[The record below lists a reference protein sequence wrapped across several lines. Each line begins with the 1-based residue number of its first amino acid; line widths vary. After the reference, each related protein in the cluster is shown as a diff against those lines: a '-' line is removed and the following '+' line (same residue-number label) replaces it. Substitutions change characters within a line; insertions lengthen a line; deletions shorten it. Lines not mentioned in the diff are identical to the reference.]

1 MMRSLADF
9 VNFLPPLPLPAEMRA
24 WDAAAVRLGL
34 PEVLLMENAASAAF
48 ETLRAHRPHLA
59 GQRVWL
65 FMGSGNNGGDA
76 ACLARHLLDA
86 GARPLVLHT
95 KALGAYKGVT
105 ARHLR
110 IARAAGVAFA
120 PLARHHWQEPPDILV
135 DGLLGTGFT
144 GELRPDLRTII
155 ERINQLATSRF
166 VLALDIPSGLN
177 GISGQ
182 PSPVAVRAT
191 ATVSFA
197 AAKPGLVLPWA
208 RPWTGR
214 LHVRPIG
221 IPAAVRAASPCGAYL
236 LDGHCLRALPGPPE
250 NSYKNSFGHL
260 LVLGGAPG
268 LGGAAHLAA
277 RAALRAGAGLVTAAA
292 PAAALPDIK
301 SHWPEIMTLALT
313 ASDAGRWPDIPAEE
327 LQKLCSRHTAL
338 VVGPGMGRDED
349 AARFLAAL
357 LKLPQRPP
365 AIFDADALMLLA
377 RRPALLE
384 QLTARDILTP
394 HPGEAAALLAC
405 ATGEIQAARPAALT
419 RLCARCPSV
428 VVLKGA
434 GTLVGQSGMPLL
446 ISPYDVPQLAV
457 GGSGDVLAGCLG
469 GLLAR
474 GDIAEWPGMS
484 VAGLGV
490 ALHALAGRFCA
501 ATWPERG
508 NRASELADALPMI
521 RAKLINDTTDQAP
534 QETLPWPE

>member
-1 MMRSLADF
+1 MRSLAEF
-9 VNFLPPLPLPAEMRA
+9 LKLLPPLPLPAEMRT
-24 WDAAAVRLGL
+24 WDAAAVKLGM
-34 PEVLLMENAASAAF
+34 PEVLLMENAARAAF
-48 ETLRAHRPHLA
+48 DVLLAYRPHPA
-59 GQRVWL
+59 GQTVWL
-65 FMGSGNNGGDA
+65 FMGSGSNGGDA
-76 ACLARHLLDA
+76 ASLARHLLDA

-105 ARHLR
+105 AKHLR

-120 PLARHHWQEPPDILV
+120 PLGRHNWQEPPDILV
-135 DGLLGTGFT
+135 DGLLGTGFN
-144 GELRPDLRTII
+144 GELRPALQTIV
-155 ERINQLATSRF
+155 ERINQLAPSRF

-177 GISGQ
+177 STSGR
-182 PSPVAVRAT
+182 PSPVAVRAS

-214 LHVRPIG
+214 LHVRAIG
-221 IPAAVRAASPCGAYL
+221 IPAATRAASPCGAYL

-260 LVLGGAPG
+260 LVLGGTPG
-268 LGGAAHLAA
+268 LGGAAHLAT

-292 PAAALPDIK
+292 PAAALADIK
-301 SHWPEIMTLALT
+301 SGWPEIMTLALT
-313 ASDAGRWPDIPAEE
+313 GPGAYQWPDMLEEE
-327 LQKLCSRHTAL
+327 LRKLCARCTAL
-338 VVGPGMGRDED
+338 VVGPGMGRGED
-349 AARFLAAL
+349 AARFLDAL
-357 LKLPQRPP
+357 LALPQRPP
-365 AIFDADALMLLA
+365 TVFDADALMLLA

-384 QLTARDILTP
+384 QLTERDILVP

-405 ATGEIQAARPAALT
+405 ATGEIQAARAAALT
-419 RLCARCPSV
+419 RLCSRCAGV

-434 GTLVGQSGMPLL
+434 GTLVGQSGAPLL
-446 ISPYDVPQLAV
+446 VSPYDVPQLAV

-474 GDIAEWPGMS
+474 GDVAEWPSLS
-484 VAGLGV
+484 VAGVGV

-508 NRASELADALPMI
+508 NRASELADVLPMV
-521 RAKLINDTTDQAP
+521 RTDFADATTDQTR
-534 QETLPWPE
+534 QEVLPWPE